1 MNPEKLRDRGAE
13 INAKVTVI
21 PFNKACIKSR
31 EKKDWSKRNF
41 QNPK

>member
-21 PFNKACIKSR
+21 PFNKECIKSR
-31 EKKDWSKRNF
+31 ERKRLEQKKLSE
-41 QNPK
+41 P

>member
-21 PFNKACIKSR
+21 PFNKECIKSR
-31 EKKDWSKRNF
+31 ERERFEQKKLSE
-41 QNPK
+41 P